1 MFHKHILYGKQS
13 EWKDTII
20 IVEGITDVWRFGSA
34 ACACFGIKY
43 TSQQLR
49 FIAKNFTK
57 VAVCFDGGEL
67 QAATQANRLIAELQ
81 FRGVEAFRVDIT
93 GDPGSM
99 KQSEADY
106 LVKQLL

>member
-1 MFHKHILYGKQS
+1 MFHKHILYGKQPYFQ
-13 EWKDTII
+13 ETGICT
-20 IVEGITDVWRFGSA
+20 EGITDVWRFGRA
-34 ACACFGIKY
+34 AFATFGIKY
-43 TSQQLR
+43 TTTQVR
-49 FIAKNFTK
+49 TIAKTFRR
-57 VAVCFDGGEL
+57 VAVVYDGNEST
-67 QAATQANRLIAELQ
+67 ARTQANRLIAELQ